1 MNLLQML
8 STTEI
13 KKKIDENNKII
24 QEITSPNFFILNDT
38 VAKLLAENQ
47 KLQKQCP
54 HHFVNGYCD
63 FCYKREEKDNG
74 K

>member
-24 QEITSPNFFILNDT
+24 QEITSSNLFVLNNT

-47 KLQKQCP
+47 ELQKQCS
-54 HHFVNGYCD
+54 HHFTDGYCD
-63 FCYKREEKDNG
+63 YCYKECDNN
-74 K
+74 